1 MTRSRRVAS
10 ALACASAMLLARPAL
25 GAHTFDLAQHMPPH
39 YAAVFMVNWF
49 GIPASDPQ
57 GGGLDPSHGNWLQD
71 FAACGLS
78 NAPNTCA
85 DFQVAGRQRDIAS
98 RRRPLAGI

>member
-25 GAHTFDLAQHMPPH
+25 GAHTF
-39 YAAVFMVNWF
+39 
-49 GIPASDPQ
+49 
-57 GGGLDPSHGNWLQD
+57 
-71 FAACGLS
+71 AACGLS

-85 DFQVAGRQRDIAS
+85 DFQDAGRQRDIAS
-98 RRRPLAGI
+98 RRRPLAGIYSTSARNAESKRHMDLVLSTVRRTCDPGARLDSLIV